1 MYFNLVILD
10 DSVVLLLSV
19 LTCKTVLY
27 QFVSEGT
34 IWTCPQAQHHWFCQR
49 NSAV

>member
-19 LTCKTVLY
+19 LTCKTLD
-27 QFVSEGT
+27 
-34 IWTCPQAQHHWFCQR
+34 
-49 NSAV
+49 